1 MKVLGIIML
10 VVSVVLGI
18 AVAYYWHKI
27 NNE

>member
-1 MKVLGIIML
+1 MKLLGIIML

>member
-18 AVAYYWHKI
+18 AVAYYWHKL

>member
-18 AVAYYWHKI
+18 VVAYYWHKL
-27 NNE
+27 NKE

>member
-1 MKVLGIIML
+1 MKVLGIIMV
-10 VVSVVLGI
+10 VVSAVLSI

>member
-10 VVSVVLGI
+10 VMAIVLGI

>member
-10 VVSVVLGI
+10 AVSIILGI
-18 AVAYYWHKI
+18 AVAYYWHKL